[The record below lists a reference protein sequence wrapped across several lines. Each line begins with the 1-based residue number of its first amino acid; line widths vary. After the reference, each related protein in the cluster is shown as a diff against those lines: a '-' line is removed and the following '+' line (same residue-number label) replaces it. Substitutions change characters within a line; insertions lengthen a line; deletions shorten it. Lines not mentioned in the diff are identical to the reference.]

1 MDILKEIENKIV
13 QGKFQE
19 TGGLVQSA
27 IDEGQSPNVI
37 LNQGLFAG
45 MDVVGGL
52 FRDEEMFIP
61 EVLLAA
67 KAMQSGVDVLTP
79 FWQET
84 GKKELGNIVF
94 GTVKGDIHNLGKNL
108 VSIMLRGIG
117 FKVIDIGENAL
128 AEEFISRAVDEE
140 AKIIAMS
147 ALLTTTMGYM
157 EIVIEAMEKNGIR
170 GKIKTLIGG
179 ACVTQRFADE
189 IGADGFAHNA
199 GAAVAKA
206 KELIA
211 SA

>member
-1 MDILKEIENKIV
+1 MDILKEIEKKIV

-19 TGGLVQSA
+19 TGGLVQRA
-27 IDEGQSPNVI
+27 VDEGKSPDVI

-52 FRDEEMFIP
+52 FKDEEMYIP

-79 FWQET
+79 FWEDT
-84 GKKELGNIVF
+84 GERELGNIVF

-108 VSIMLRGIG
+108 VSIMLRGVG
-117 FKVIDIGENAL
+117 FNVIDIGENVL
-128 AEEFISRAVDEE
+128 AEDFIARAVDEE

-157 EIVIEAMEKNGIR
+157 GTVVEAMERNGIG

-199 GAAVAKA
+199 GAAAVKA
-206 KELIA
+206 KELITPA
-211 SA
+211 